1 MRVRVFLRQSL
12 FSMKGEH
19 LPAAAV
25 ILDGD
30 LVEVNA
36 LGVRVRVSKWSDE
49 KGRELEG
56 EARDLLIPEAKLD
69 HIAYVS

>member
-19 LPAAAV
+19 LPATAV
-25 ILDGD
+25 ILDGE

-36 LGVRVRVSKWSDE
+36 LGARVRVSGWLDE
-49 KGRELEG
+49 KGKALEG
-56 EARDLLIPEAKLD
+56 APRELLIPEAKID
-69 HIAYVS
+69 HLSFPG

>member
-25 ILDGD
+25 ILDGE

-36 LGVRVRVSKWSDE
+36 LGARVRVHGWLDE
-49 KGRELEG
+49 KGKDLEG
-56 EARDLLIPEAKLD
+56 QPRELLIPEAKLD
-69 HIAYVS
+69 HLSYLG